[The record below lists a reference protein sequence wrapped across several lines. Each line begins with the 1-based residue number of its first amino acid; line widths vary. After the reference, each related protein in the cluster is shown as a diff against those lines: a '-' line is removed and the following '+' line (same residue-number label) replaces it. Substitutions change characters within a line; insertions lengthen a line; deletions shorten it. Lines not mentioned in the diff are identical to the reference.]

1 MFSNNDFIN
10 IDKLLSDKYDFY
22 AHINED
28 KKETLDAHT
37 NLCKKYFM
45 KIDESK
51 NLYEIF
57 ERILNLLFKDVSIN
71 FKKLYFK
78 MIFSTISLHD
88 TGKVNP
94 NFQEDKMKNKIKFSE
109 RSNFNLLSSRHSII
123 SAVFYIDYFLD
134 EVLSMSKEERNSIMP
149 FMFFNSYIISKHHG
163 NMDEFY
169 EYLDGFN
176 EGDASKAIDALS
188 NSYKDLFS
196 KEFNLSCNK
205 SVKMIN
211 FIKKHFFDNLDREKS
226 LIVYTYERLLYSVLV
241 ACDYYATTEFM
252 SGVEI
257 KNFGDINEINEF
269 YDVYKNT
276 YVYKSIRDYEN
287 NDYKR
292 KTSFD
297 NVKDINILRDE
308 MFLDSERELI
318 DNIHNNIFFLEA
330 PTGSGKSN
338 VSMNLSFK
346 LMEYNKKLSK
356 IFYVYPFNTLVEQN
370 INSIKKIFGADS
382 DVFNNVTVI
391 NSISPI
397 KMDKDNQLSNPY
409 KYYQKALLDRQFLN
423 YPFILTTHVSIFNT
437 MFNSSRESIFGFH
450 QFINSVVVLD
460 EIQSYKNIIWTEI
473 ISFLKVYAKV
483 LNMKIIIM
491 SATLPDL
498 NSLTDSSLNTVNL
511 INDREKYFSNH
522 LFKNRVKVN
531 YDLLIDEFNL
541 QMLYEHVK
549 NNSKN
554 HKKILIEF
562 IKRQTAYE
570 FYNMFAEDDEI
581 TSAIELMTGDDNSVE
596 RKRIIDRICSHD
608 VEEKGIILVATQV
621 IEAGID
627 IDMDIGYKDIS
638 KVDSDEQFMG
648 RINRSCKKDGIVY
661 FFNLDNM
668 KVIYKDD
675 IRADKEFSLLN
686 DSMKDI
692 LVSKKF
698 YDYYKLILESLK
710 NNYNNTLNE
719 DINIDEFFKKAGR
732 LDFKEVE
739 ERMKLIDDDNWSM
752 SVFLCY
758 ELQLDDKTVIS
769 GKDVWDDY
777 KKLLMNNSIDY
788 AEKTIKLSEITSKM
802 NYFIYEIK
810 KNDNFTYN
818 DKVGSLYCIENGD
831 EYFKN
836 GKLDKEKFITGVGD
850 FI

>member
-10 IDKLLSDKYDFY
+10 IDKILSDRYDFY
-22 AHINED
+22 AHINEG

-71 FKKLYFK
+71 SKKLYFK
-78 MIFSTISLHD
+78 MISSTISLHD

-188 NSYKDLFS
+188 NSHKDLFS

-205 SVKMIN
+205 VVKMIN
-211 FIKKHFFDNLDREKS
+211 FIKKHFFDNLDREKA

-276 YVYKSIRDYEN
+276 YVYKSIRYYEN

-297 NVKDINILRDE
+297 NIKDINVLRDE

-318 DNIHNNIFFLEA
+318 NNVCNNIFFLEA

-382 DVFNNVTVI
+382 DVFNKVTVI

-423 YPFILTTHVSIFNT
+423 YPFILTTHVSIFNI
-437 MFNSSRESIFGFH
+437 MFNSSRESIFGFQ

-549 NNSKN
+549 NNCKN

-570 FYNMFAEDDEI
+570 FYNMIAEDGES
-581 TSAIELMTGDDNSVE
+581 TSVVELMTGDDNSVE
-596 RKRIIDRICSHD
+596 RKRIIDRICSRD

-668 KVIYKDD
+668 KAIYKDD

-698 YDYYKLILESLK
+698 YDYYKLILQSLK

-758 ELQLDDKTVIS
+758 ELQLDDGTVIS

-818 DKVGSLYCIENGD
+818 DKAGSLYCIENGD

-836 GKLDKEKFITGVGD
+836 GKLDKEKFITGVGE

>member
-10 IDKLLSDKYDFY
+10 IDKILSDRYDFY
-22 AHINED
+22 AHINEG

-71 FKKLYFK
+71 SKKLYFK
-78 MIFSTISLHD
+78 MISSTISLHD

-134 EVLSMSKEERNSIMP
+134 EVLSMSKEERNGIMP

-188 NSYKDLFS
+188 NSHKDLFS

-205 SVKMIN
+205 AVKMIN
-211 FIKKHFFDNLDREKS
+211 FIKKHFFDNLDREKA

-287 NDYKR
+287 NDYKS

-297 NVKDINILRDE
+297 HVKDINILRDE

-318 DNIHNNIFFLEA
+318 NNINNNIFFLEA

-382 DVFNNVTVI
+382 DVFNKVTVI

-549 NNSKN
+549 NNCKN

-562 IKRQTAYE
+562 IKRQTAYK
-570 FYNMFAEDDEI
+570 FYNMIAEDGES
-581 TSAIELMTGDDNSVE
+581 TSVVELMTGDDNSVE
-596 RKRIIDRICSHD
+596 RKRIIDRICSRD

-668 KVIYKDD
+668 KAIYKDD

-698 YDYYKLILESLK
+698 YDYYKLILQSLK

-758 ELQLDDKTVIS
+758 ELQLDDGTVIS

-836 GKLDKEKFITGVGD
+836 GKLDKEKFITGVGE

>member
-37 NLCKKYFM
+37 NLCKKYFL

-78 MIFSTISLHD
+78 MISSTISLHD

-94 NFQEDKMKNKIKFSE
+94 NFQEDKMNNKIKFSE

-188 NSYKDLFS
+188 NSHKDLFS

-287 NDYKR
+287 NDYKS

-297 NVKDINILRDE
+297 HVKDINILRDE

-318 DNIHNNIFFLEA
+318 NNINNNIFFLEA

-346 LMEYNKKLSK
+346 LMEYDKKLSK

-370 INSIKKIFGADS
+370 INSIKKIFCADS
-382 DVFNNVTVI
+382 DVFNKVTVI

-549 NNSKN
+549 NNCKN

-562 IKRQTAYE
+562 IKRQTAYD

-581 TSAIELMTGDDNSVE
+581 TSVVELMTGDDNSVE

-698 YDYYKLILESLK
+698 YEYYKLILQSLK

-836 GKLDKEKFITGVGD
+836 GKLDKEKFITGIGD

>member
-1 MFSNNDFIN
+1 
-10 IDKLLSDKYDFY
+10 
-22 AHINED
+22 
-28 KKETLDAHT
+28 
-37 NLCKKYFM
+37 
-45 KIDESK
+45 
-51 NLYEIF
+51 
-57 ERILNLLFKDVSIN
+57 
-71 FKKLYFK
+71 
-78 MIFSTISLHD
+78 
-88 TGKVNP
+88 
-94 NFQEDKMKNKIKFSE
+94 
-109 RSNFNLLSSRHSII
+109 
-123 SAVFYIDYFLD
+123 
-134 EVLSMSKEERNSIMP
+134 
-149 FMFFNSYIISKHHG
+149 
-163 NMDEFY
+163 
-169 EYLDGFN
+169 
-176 EGDASKAIDALS
+176 
-188 NSYKDLFS
+188 
-196 KEFNLSCNK
+196 
-205 SVKMIN
+205 MIN
-211 FIKKHFFDNLDREKS
+211 FIKKHFFDNLDREKA

-287 NDYKR
+287 NDYKS

-297 NVKDINILRDE
+297 HVKDINILRDE

-318 DNIHNNIFFLEA
+318 NNINNNIFFLEA

-370 INSIKKIFGADS
+370 INSIRKIFGADS
-382 DVFNNVTVI
+382 DVFNKVTVI

-549 NNSKN
+549 NNCKN

-562 IKRQTAYE
+562 IKRQTAYK
-570 FYNMFAEDDEI
+570 FYNMIAEDGES
-581 TSAIELMTGDDNSVE
+581 TSVVELMTGDDNSVE
-596 RKRIIDRICSHD
+596 RKRIIDRICSRD

-668 KVIYKDD
+668 KAIYKDD

-698 YDYYKLILESLK
+698 YDYYKLILQSLK

-758 ELQLDDKTVIS
+758 ELQLDDGTVIS

-836 GKLDKEKFITGVGD
+836 GKLDKEKFITGVGE

>member
-10 IDKLLSDKYDFY
+10 IDKILSDRYDFY
-22 AHINED
+22 AHINEG

-71 FKKLYFK
+71 SKKLYFK
-78 MIFSTISLHD
+78 MISSTISLHD

-134 EVLSMSKEERNSIMP
+134 EVLSMSKEERNGIMP

-188 NSYKDLFS
+188 NSHKDLFS

-205 SVKMIN
+205 AVKMIN
-211 FIKKHFFDNLDREKS
+211 FIKKHFFDNLDREKA

-287 NDYKR
+287 NDYKS

-297 NVKDINILRDE
+297 HVKDINILRDE

-318 DNIHNNIFFLEA
+318 NNINNNIFFLEA

-382 DVFNNVTVI
+382 DVFNKVTVI
-391 NSISPI
+391 NSIFPI

-423 YPFILTTHVSIFNT
+423 YPFILTTHVSIFNI
-437 MFNSSRESIFGFH
+437 MFNSSRESIFGFQ

-549 NNSKN
+549 NNCKN

-570 FYNMFAEDDEI
+570 FYNMIAEDGES
-581 TSAIELMTGDDNSVE
+581 TSVVELMTGDDNSVE
-596 RKRIIDRICSHD
+596 RKRIIDRICSRD

-668 KVIYKDD
+668 KAIYKDD

-698 YDYYKLILESLK
+698 YDYYKLILQSLK

-758 ELQLDDKTVIS
+758 ELQLDDGTVIS

-818 DKVGSLYCIENGD
+818 DKAGSLYCIENGD

-836 GKLDKEKFITGVGD
+836 GKLDKEKFITGVGE

>member
-109 RSNFNLLSSRHSII
+109 TSNFNLLSSRHSII